1 MEAFTDLDGESD
13 LKNHLFRCPGGTDT
27 KLALCIAVTSSWG
40 HILTAFYSVLA
51 TLLFTCWWQIVVI
64 GMISVSVSLE
74 YRMEATDSD
83 TFYYQLGRERRGV
96 W

>member
-1 MEAFTDLDGESD
+1 MEAFTDLDAESY
-13 LKNHLFRCPGGTDT
+13 LKNHPFRCPGGTGT
-27 KLALCIAVTSSWG
+27 NLELCIAVTSSWG

-51 TLLFTCWWQIVVI
+51 TLLFTYWWQIVVI

-83 TFYYQLGRERRGV
+83 TFCYELGRERRGA